1 METKRLT
8 TLTKEWYEQEVLKT
22 NDLKE
27 ILNDIEVFVIENH
40 LTNVNKYQARS
51 IVKYL
56 YAVNLR
62 NKAKLDGLQKAIQ
75 EAELSGNTE
84 EADRIRKLME
94 SLNGIQM

>member
-27 ILNDIEVFVIENH
+27 ILNDIEGFVIENH

>member
-1 METKRLT
+1 METKRLM

-27 ILNDIEVFVIENH
+27 ILNDIEGFVIENH